1 MGLFSRKP
9 IDTFQEEAFGGTG
22 PRLRRTLST
31 LQLVAFGVGCTV
43 GAGIFSLTGEVA
55 ATTAGPAV
63 SLAFLFASVAC
74 FFAGLCYAEFAAMV
88 PVSGSAYSY
97 AYATLGEIVAWI
109 IGWSLITEWL
119 FSVSVVA
126 ISWSGYTTAAL
137 KDLGIILPAVLA
149 QAPLKVENGHAVA
162 TGAWIDLPAVAV
174 VLVCTALALTR
185 TRTSA
190 WVTTVLVA
198 IKILA
203 LICLVAVGIAY
214 VNPANWHPFVP
225 DNTGAFGSFGWSGVA
240 RGAGVLFF
248 AFIGFDGVSTLAE
261 DARDPQKTVP
271 RSLFITLVLVTILY
285 VAVSIVVT
293 GLAGYKSLAV
303 PDPLYFALSAGGSS
317 AAPIKIV
324 KVLVAVVAIIG
335 LISVVLANILGQVR
349 VFYSMGRDRL
359 LPPAFC
365 QLRGAAQ
372 VPAVATVV
380 TGLGAAALAGVFP
393 LGLLGELVSIGTLL
407 AFMMVCV
414 GVLILRRIAPGARRP
429 FRTPWVP
436 FVPLMGVLCC
446 GVMMFSLPSDTWIR
460 LGVWTGLGLI
470 VYFAYGRRHSKLRT
484 IRSVQSTPSDSTEVT
499 HGVPCETPGC
509 PARSTPPGG
518 ST

>member
-1 MGLFSRKP
+1 MGLLSRKP
-9 IDTFQEEAFGGTG
+9 IDTFREEAFGTGG

-55 ATTAGPAV
+55 AHTAGPAV
-63 SLAFLFASVAC
+63 SLAFVLASIAC
-74 FFAGLCYAEFAAMV
+74 FFSGLCYAEFAALV

-137 KDLGIILPAVLA
+137 KDLGIILPAVLT
-149 QAPLKVENGHAVA
+149 QAPFGVNDSGHVVL
-162 TGAWIDLPAVAV
+162 TGAWIDLPAVSV
-174 VLVCTALALTR
+174 VLGCTALALTG
-185 TRTSA
+185 TKTSA
-190 WVTTVLVA
+190 GVTTALVA
-198 IKILA
+198 IKCAA
-203 LICLVAVGIAY
+203 LVALVAVGAAY

-240 RGAGVLFF
+240 RGGAVLFF

-271 RSLFITLVLVTILY
+271 RALFICLALVTVLY
-285 VAVSIVVT
+285 VAVSCVVT
-293 GLAGYKSLAV
+293 GLAGYKNLAV
-303 PDPLYFALSAGGSS
+303 PDPLYFALSAGGSN
-317 AAPIKIV
+317 ATPIKVV

-335 LISVVLANILGQVR
+335 LVSVVLTNILGQVR

-359 LPPAFC
+359 LPSAFC
-365 QLRGAAQ
+365 RLRGSSQ
-372 VPAVATVV
+372 IPGVATLV
-380 TGLGAAALAGVFP
+380 TGIGAAALAGVFP

-407 AFMMVCV
+407 AFVMVCL
-414 GVLILRRIAPGARRP
+414 GVLILRRTEPNAPRP

-436 FVPLMGVLCC
+436 VVPLLGVISCVAL
-446 GVMMFSLPSDTWIR
+446 MLSLPANTWIR
-460 LGVWTGLGLI
+460 LVIWTSLGLV
-470 VYFAYGRRHSKLRT
+470 VYFAYSIRHSKLREP
-484 IRSVQSTPSDSTEVT
+484 RRVT
-499 HGVPCETPGC
+499 DI
-509 PARSTPPGG
+509 A
-518 ST
+518 

>member
-1 MGLFSRKP
+1 MGVLSRKS
-9 IDTFQEEAFGGTG
+9 IETFAEEAFGSAG

-31 LQLVAFGVGCTV
+31 LQLVAFGVACTV

-55 ATTAGPAV
+55 AHTAGPAV
-63 SLAFLFASVAC
+63 SLAFLLASIAC

-97 AYATLGEIVAWI
+97 AYATLGELVAWI

-126 ISWSGYTTAAL
+126 ISWSGYTQAAL
-137 KDLGIILPAVLA
+137 ADLGFTLPRVLA
-149 QAPLKVENGHAVA
+149 QAPLGVDNGHVVP
-162 TGAWIDLPAVAV
+162 TGGWINLPAVCV

-190 WVTTVLVA
+190 WVNTVLVA
-198 IKILA
+198 IKIFA
-203 LICLVAVGIAY
+203 LVALVAVGVAY

-225 DNTGAFGSFGWSGVA
+225 ANTGEFGSFGWSGVA

-271 RSLFITLVLVTILY
+271 RSLFITLVIVTLLY
-285 VAVSIVVT
+285 VSVSLVVT

-303 PDPLYFALSAGGSS
+303 PDPLYFALSSESASAG
-317 AAPIKIV
+317 PIKIV
-324 KVLVAVVAIIG
+324 KALVAVVAIIG
-335 LISVVLANILGQVR
+335 LISVVFSNILGQVR

-365 QLRGAAQ
+365 RLRGSSQ

-407 AFMMVCV
+407 AFVMVCV
-414 GVLILRRIAPGARRP
+414 GVMILRRIAPDARRP
-429 FRTPWVP
+429 FRAPWVP
-436 FVPLMGVLCC
+436 FVPVMGVLCC
-446 GVMMFSLPSDTWIR
+446 SVMMFSLPADTWIR
-460 LGVWTGLGLI
+460 LAVWTGLGLV
-470 VYFAYGRRHSKLRT
+470 VYFAYGARHSKLREGQGT
-484 IRSVQSTPSDSTEVT
+484 GSV
-499 HGVPCETPGC
+499 
-509 PARSTPPGG
+509 
-518 ST
+518 

>member
-1 MGLFSRKP
+1 MGMWSRKS
-9 IDTFQEEAFGGTG
+9 IETFQQEAFGNTG
-22 PRLRRTLST
+22 PRLRRSLST
-31 LQLVAFGVGCTV
+31 LQLVAFGVACTV

-55 ATTAGPAV
+55 AHTAGPAV
-63 SLAFLFASVAC
+63 SLAFLLASVAC
-74 FFAGLCYAEFAAMV
+74 FFSGLCYAEFAAMV
-88 PVSGSAYSY
+88 PISGSAYSY

-126 ISWSGYTTAAL
+126 ISWSGYTQAAMA
-137 KDLGIILPAVLA
+137 DLGYTLPAVIA
-149 QAPLKVENGHAVA
+149 QAPLGVKDGDVVA
-162 TGAWIDLPAVAV
+162 TGGWINLPAVGV

-185 TRTSA
+185 TQTSA
-190 WVTTVLVA
+190 WVNTVLVA

-203 LICLVAVGIAY
+203 LVALVAVGVAY

-225 DNTGAFGSFGWSGVA
+225 DNAGEFGSFGWSGVA

-261 DARDPQKTVP
+261 DARDPQRTVP
-271 RSLFITLVLVTILY
+271 KSLFITLVLVTILY
-285 VAVSIVVT
+285 VSVSLVVT
-293 GLAGYKSLAV
+293 GLADYKSLAV
-303 PDPLYFALSAGGSS
+303 PDPLYFALSSGGSAGG
-317 AAPIKIV
+317 PLVIV

-335 LISVVLANILGQVR
+335 LVSVVFSNILGQVR

-365 QLRGAAQ
+365 RLRGTAQ
-372 VPAVATVV
+372 VPGVATVV

-407 AFMMVCV
+407 AFVMVCV
-414 GVLILRRIAPGARRP
+414 GVMILRRIAPAAHRP

-436 FVPLMGVLCC
+436 VVPLLGVLTCS
-446 GVMMFSLPSDTWIR
+446 VMMFSLPADTWIR
-460 LGVWTGLGLI
+460 LAVWTGLGLV
-470 VYFAYGRRHSKLRT
+470 VYFAYGARHSKLRD
-484 IRSVQSTPSDSTEVT
+484 RRGAKS
-499 HGVPCETPGC
+499 
-509 PARSTPPGG
+509 A
-518 ST
+518 

>member
-9 IDTFQEEAFGGTG
+9 IGSFHEEAFGSGG

-31 LQLVAFGVGCTV
+31 LQLVAFGVACTV

-55 ATTAGPAV
+55 AHTTGPAV
-63 SLAFLFASVAC
+63 SLAFFLASVAC

-126 ISWSGYTTAAL
+126 ISWSGYTTAAF
-137 KDLGIILPAVLA
+137 KDLGITFSSVLTEAPFGVDDNGHVVPTGSWINLPAVC
-149 QAPLKVENGHAVA
+149 
-162 TGAWIDLPAVAV
+162 V

-190 WVTTVLVA
+190 WVNTVLVA
-198 IKILA
+198 IKISA
-203 LICLVAVGIAY
+203 LVALVAVGVAY
-214 VNPANWHPFVP
+214 VDPANWHPFVP
-225 DNTGAFGSFGWSGVA
+225 ENTGAFGSFGWSGVA

-271 RSLFITLVLVTILY
+271 RSLFITLVLVTVLY
-285 VAVSIVVT
+285 VSVSLVVT
-293 GLAGYKSLAV
+293 GLAGYQSLAV
-303 PDPLYFALSAGGSS
+303 PDPLYFALSSGHSTAG
-317 AAPIKIV
+317 PIKIV

-335 LISVVLANILGQVR
+335 LISVVFSNILGQVR

-365 QLRGAAQ
+365 RLRGGAQ

-380 TGLGAAALAGVFP
+380 TGLSAAALAGVFP

-407 AFMMVCV
+407 AFVMVCV
-414 GVLILRRIAPGARRP
+414 GVMILRRIAPDAARP

-436 FVPLMGVLCC
+436 VVPLLGIICC
-446 GVMMFSLPSDTWIR
+446 SVMMFSLPANTWIR
-460 LGVWTGLGLI
+460 LAVWTGLGLV
-470 VYFAYGRRHSKLRT
+470 VYFAYGIRHSKLRESQR
-484 IRSVQSTPSDSTEVT
+484 ILGPV
-499 HGVPCETPGC
+499 
-509 PARSTPPGG
+509 
-518 ST
+518 

>member
-1 MGLFSRKP
+1 MGLWSRKP
-9 IDTFQEEAFGGTG
+9 IDTFREEAFGSSG

-31 LQLVAFGVGCTV
+31 LQLVAFGVACTV

-55 ATTAGPAV
+55 AHIAGPAV
-63 SLAFLFASVAC
+63 SLAFLLGSIAC
-74 FFAGLCYAEFAAMV
+74 FFSGLCYAEFAAMV

-137 KDLGIILPAVLA
+137 RDLGISLPKVLS
-149 QAPLKVENGHAVA
+149 QAPLTVTDGHVVP
-162 TGAWIDLPAVAV
+162 TGSWIDLPAVSV

-190 WVTTVLVA
+190 WVNTVLVV
-198 IKILA
+198 IKIVA
-203 LICLVAVGIAY
+203 LIALVVVGAAY
-214 VNPANWHPFVP
+214 VNTANWHPFVP
-225 DNTGAFGSFGWSGVA
+225 ANTGSFGSFGWSGVA

-271 RSLFITLVLVTILY
+271 RSLFISLLLVTVLY
-285 VAVSIVVT
+285 VAVSLVVT
-293 GLAGYKSLAV
+293 GLAGYQSLAV
-303 PDPLYFALSAGGSS
+303 PDPLYFALSSGNST
-317 AAPIKIV
+317 AAPLKIV

-335 LISVVLANILGQVR
+335 LVSVVLANILGQVR

-365 QLRGAAQ
+365 RLRGSAQ
-372 VPAVATVV
+372 VPAVATLV

-407 AFMMVCV
+407 AFVMVCV
-414 GVLILRRIAPGARRP
+414 GVMILRRIAPDAPRP
-429 FRTPWVP
+429 FRAPWVP
-436 FVPLMGVLCC
+436 VVPLLGAGCC
-446 GVMMFSLPSDTWIR
+446 AVMMFSLPADTWIR
-460 LGVWTGLGLI
+460 LAVWTGLGLV
-470 VYFAYGRRHSKLRT
+470 VYFGYSMRHSKLAA
-484 IRSVQSTPSDSTEVT
+484 Q
-499 HGVPCETPGC
+499 
-509 PARSTPPGG
+509 
-518 ST
+518 